1 MKIQVFITHTFKKV
15 IRKLFFTGLLATIVS
30 CNVTKRV
37 SETEY
42 LLTKNTVEIDGKKNK
57 TETINN
63 LIVQKPN
70 ATILKIPVKLHL
82 YNLARPNIDSI
93 LQEKVLNNEKKVKRK
108 TKLLSQ
114 KQLYQDLKSRK
125 RFNNWLKNNGEAP
138 QIFDSKKAEKS
149 IFNLKQYYFNKGWFD
164 VETTFEED
172 KDSAKKVELTYKV
185 NRKQP
190 YLIDSITQ
198 TIKTP
203 SIDSIYQN
211 TKSRS
216 YIKAGEQYRLSNIA
230 KERTRI
236 NEQLRNL
243 GYYHFGEEYINFEA
257 DVIDKNHKVDLEMII
272 TNQNISTLDSSYTKP
287 FKPYKIKS
295 VSILTDNTFENL
307 NRPILDSISYKGFN
321 FYSYDKLKYRPKAIA
336 DAVFITPNGL
346 YKDLERKRTL
356 RYLTELNLFRYPTI
370 EYIENEQDST
380 LSALILLS
388 PKKKYN
394 LNFDVNVSQSNI
406 QTVGFSF
413 STGLTIRN
421 LFRGAE
427 TLDISGIGTIG
438 ASKDRAND
446 EDVFFDINE
455 FGANVRLRIPRLFF
469 PINTSKVIPKYM
481 SPNTSISVAAT
492 TQRNIG
498 LDKQTLSSIFAYNW
512 KPSSTVQNT
521 VELLN
526 VQFVKNL
533 NIGRFFREYNNSF
546 SRLNTIAQFS
556 GYIPNNANLS
566 IPEQADTFIAD
577 VLAGNTSITPNSE
590 DFINV
595 SNINERKDRLTENNL
610 IFSSSFDYVKDKRES
625 ILDNNF
631 SIFKFRFELAGNMLQ
646 ALSKLTGSQADQDGK
661 YNIFDVNFSQY
672 FKTELDYIKYWDL
685 GRKNVLALRSYLGVA
700 IPYGN
705 SESIPF
711 VESFFGGGPNDNR
724 AWTAYNLG
732 PGSLVNFNE
741 FNEAN
746 LKLHFSVEQRFNI
759 FGKLRGAL
767 FIDAGNIWN
776 VLDNVTEPAS
786 TFTSFSDL
794 KDIAVGSGFGTRL
807 DFDYFVLRFDIGFKT
822 YNPAYDLGN
831 RWFRDYNFSR
841 AVYNIG
847 INYPF

>member
-1 MKIQVFITHTFKKV
+1 MLLYV
-15 IRKLFFTGLLATIVS
+15 IMVLFAFS

-37 SETEY
+37 NDDEY
-42 LLTKNTVEIDGKKNK
+42 LLTKNTVEIDGKKIK
-57 TETINN
+57 TEKVNN

-70 ATILKIPVKLHL
+70 SRIAKIPVRLHL
-82 YNLARPNIDSI
+82 FNLARPNIDSI
-93 LQEKVLNNEKKVKRK
+93 LQAKVLDNEKKVKRK

-125 RFNNWLKNNGEAP
+125 RFNDWLKKNGEAP
-138 QIFDSKKAEKS
+138 RIFDEKKAEKS

-164 VETTFEED
+164 VEAEYEAQ
-172 KDSAKKVELTYKV
+172 KDSSKKAEVIYRVE
-185 NRKQP
+185 RKQP
-190 YLIDSITQ
+190 YNIDSISE
-198 TIKTP
+198 TIKTT
-203 SIDSIYQN
+203 SIDSIFQQI
-211 TKSRS
+211 KSLS
-216 YIKAGEQYRLSNIA
+216 FLKSGEQYDLSNIA
-230 KERTRI
+230 KERSRI
-236 NEQLRNL
+236 NQQMRNL

-257 DVIDKNHKVDLEMII
+257 DIIDKKQKVDVEMII
-272 TNQNISTLDSSYTKP
+272 NNRNISSIDSSYSEP
-287 FKPYKIKS
+287 FKPYKIKNI
-295 VSILTDNTFENL
+295 SILTDNTFENL
-307 NRPILDSISYKGFN
+307 NRPILDSTSYKGFN
-321 FYSYDKLKYRPKAIA
+321 FYSYDELKYRPKAIA
-336 DAVFITPNGL
+336 DAVFITPGGL
-346 YKDLERKRTL
+346 YKDLERSRTL
-356 RYLTELNLFRYPTI
+356 KYLNNLNLFRYPTI
-370 EYIENEQDST
+370 EYFPNEQDST
-380 LSALILLS
+380 LNAVILLS

-394 LNFDVNVSQSNI
+394 LNFDLNVSQSNI
-406 QTVGFSF
+406 QTLGFSF
-413 STGLTIRN
+413 GTGLKIRN

-438 ASKDRAND
+438 ASKDRAN
-446 EDVFFDINE
+446 EDDAFFDINE

-469 PINTSKVIPKYM
+469 PINTSKIIPKYM
-481 SPNTSISVAAT
+481 SPNTNISVAAT
-492 TQRNIG
+492 TQQNIG

-512 KPSSTVQNT
+512 KPSNTVQNT

-533 NIGRFFREYNNSF
+533 NIGRYFREYSNSF
-546 SRLNTIAQFS
+546 SRLNSIAQTS
-556 GYIPNNANLS
+556 GYIPNNTDLS
-566 IPEQADTFIAD
+566 IPDQADTFIAD
-577 VLAGNTSITPNSE
+577 VLSGNTSIAPNST

-595 SNINERKDRLTENNL
+595 SNINERKERLTENNL
-610 IFSSSFDYVKDKRES
+610 IFSSSFDYVKDKRQS
-625 ILDNNF
+625 VLDNDF

-646 ALSKLTGSQADQDGK
+646 ALASLTGSEKDENGNYDV
-661 YNIFDVNFSQY
+661 FDVTFSQY

-685 GRKNVLALRSYLGVA
+685 GRKNVLAFRSYFGIA

-746 LKLHFSVEQRFNI
+746 LKLHFSLEQRFNI
-759 FGKLRGAL
+759 FGRLRGAL
-767 FIDAGNIWN
+767 FVDAGNIWN
-776 VLDNVTEPAS
+776 ALDNVEDEAS

-794 KDIAVGSGFGTRL
+794 RDIAVGSGFGTRL

-831 RWFRDYNFSR
+831 RWFRDYNFSS